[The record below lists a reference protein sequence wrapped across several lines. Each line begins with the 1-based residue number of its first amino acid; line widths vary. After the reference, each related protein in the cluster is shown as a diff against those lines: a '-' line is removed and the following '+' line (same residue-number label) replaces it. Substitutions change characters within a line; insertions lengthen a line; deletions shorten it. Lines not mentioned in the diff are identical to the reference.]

1 MERPGAAADELAV
14 CAVTCVAE
22 ASKVTPSICQ
32 PEHMQYESLHLCCTL
47 SYPTFHQNIQL
58 NALYFPAHTHALDDQ
73 GMPWQCSPRLV
84 LALPLVQVRQQARLT
99 RSEMSAPG
107 PPLALWPRYYQS
119 PCCQR
124 QRLLLA
130 PEPLLCSTLT
140 IVSLSCYKSQAE
152 SGYIPASF
160 ERRHT
165 CKHRWN
171 EEVAGRR
178 QSNHARA
185 VQAGW
190 ES

>member
-22 ASKVTPSICQ
+22 ASKMMPCDCQ
-32 PEHMQYESLHLCCTL
+32 PEHMQYESLHLCCPL
-47 SYPTFHQNIQL
+47 NQNIQL
-58 NALYFPAHTHALDDQ
+58 YALYFPAQAHALHGQ

-107 PPLALWPRYYQS
+107 PPLALWPRCYQS
-119 PCCQR
+119 PSCHR

-140 IVSLSCYKSQAE
+140 IVSVSCNKSQAK
-152 SGYIPASF
+152 SDYIPAST

-171 EEVAGRR
+171 EQVAGGR